1 MSYVCTASQIR
12 ESNNWWRFRKILWPS
27 QNIWTL
33 LHKGLLMQDWVFRL
47 GLLKH
52 RSWSKRNF
60 HKDPEFFH
68 WTFRKLFLRPHRKAS
83 EAETIKAERKN
94 PCTCQIWA
102 KFFFTFFLKNWHKV
116 LYLYLQ
122 FMFSKKVTKIC
133 QNLPVC
139 LKGVCIFQ
147 TFWKKEGKEVKIVF
161 LFEFP

>member
-1 MSYVCTASQIR
+1 
-12 ESNNWWRFRKILWPS
+12 
-27 QNIWTL
+27 
-33 LHKGLLMQDWVFRL
+33 MQDWVFRL

-83 EAETIKAERKN
+83 EAETIKSERKN

-122 FMFSKKVTKIC
+122 FMFSKKVTKSC
-133 QNLPVC
+133 QNLPLG
-139 LKGVCIFQ
+139 LKRVQ
-147 TFWKKEGKEVKIVF
+147 TFWKKEGKEVKIVLCIWISLKEGCPDF
-161 LFEFP
+161 LILDLNRDFKFCLFLNFFMSFNCAKF